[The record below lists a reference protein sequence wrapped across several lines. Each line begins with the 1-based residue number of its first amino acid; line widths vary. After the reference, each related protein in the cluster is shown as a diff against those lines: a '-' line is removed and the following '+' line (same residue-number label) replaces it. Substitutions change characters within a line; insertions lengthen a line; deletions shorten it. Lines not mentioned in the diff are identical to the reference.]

1 MQMKST
7 RGVQQ
12 DDVWAAADA
21 LIAEGLRPTIE
32 RVRQKLG
39 RGSPNT
45 VSPMLEAWFA
55 TLGPRLGVS
64 DAKKDMPGLPAAVQ
78 SSAAKLWEVALSQ
91 ARQDAESSFLKAH
104 ETLAAE
110 RATVELQASA
120 LTQQEAVMVER
131 LAAADRAHEVSQKQI
146 SALENQL
153 RHLQTVLAE
162 RDNKI
167 AEVQARLSTV
177 EQQREAERQAFD
189 EKSKHHAE
197 ERLRS
202 EERALANERRLMAE
216 IDRERQE
223 VKRAKAQAT
232 ELQQRAL
239 DATNALEARTNELT
253 QRLRNTDEELRVAH
267 QALAAANERA
277 DELRALLN
285 AQVDANAVV
294 LKQLQAMMAAQS
306 RPPAVTQFKRGI
318 KSKVKDQRMSY
329 KTSS

>member
-1 MQMKST
+1 MQTKST

-64 DAKKDMPGLPAAVQ
+64 EAKKDMPELPAAVQ
-78 SSAAKLWEVALSQ
+78 SSAAKLWEMALSQ
-91 ARQDAESSFLKAH
+91 ARQDAESSLVKDR
-104 ETLAAE
+104 ETLAVD
-110 RATVELQASA
+110 RAAVELRASA
-120 LTQQEAVMVER
+120 LTQQEAVLVER

-162 RDNKI
+162 RDDKI
-167 AEVQARLSTV
+167 AEVQTRLSSV
-177 EQQREAERQAFD
+177 EQQREAERQGFD
-189 EKSKHHAE
+189 EKTKHHAV

-202 EERALANERRLMAE
+202 DERALANERRLMAD

-223 VKRAKAQAT
+223 LKRAKAQAT

-239 DATNALEARTNELT
+239 DATNALETRTNELT
-253 QRLRNTDEELRVAH
+253 QRLRHTDEELRVAH

-277 DELRALLN
+277 EELRALLN
-285 AQVDANAVV
+285 AQADTNADV
-294 LKQLQAMMAAQS
+294 LKQLQAMMAAQT
-306 RPPAVTQFKRGI
+306 RPPAVTQFKRRN
-318 KSKVKDQRMSY
+318 KSKTKDQINSN